1 MYKLQHNVFISH
13 CYGAVHT
20 LRLLDLISKE
30 GAIDGIAAVVLFDLG
45 VNAPASL
52 GLVGKLPAF
61 VLGKWYII
69 QSRGIGRWFDKG
81 GLYRSISKGSMISV
95 YKIQPSYIIIITIR
109 KHRGGGTSPRSPHGS
124 YAYAV
129 I

>member
-20 LRLLDLISKE
+20 LRLLDFISKE
-30 GAIDGIAAVVLFDLG
+30 GAIDSVAAVVLFDLG

-61 VLGKWYII
+61 VLGKW
-69 QSRGIGRWFDKG
+69 
-81 GLYRSISKGSMISV
+81 
-95 YKIQPSYIIIITIR
+95 
-109 KHRGGGTSPRSPHGS
+109 
-124 YAYAV
+124 
-129 I
+129 